1 MRIALLALVFLA
13 AAFGSEQSLPGGLSA
28 RAEGDSSAGRKVFKQ
43 CRNCHSVRQG
53 KFGTFGP
60 NLFQVVGRMAG
71 TAPEHKYSPALAGAG
86 FAWTPE
92 RLDRWLTDPQE
103 FLPGAKMKYVLESAV
118 ARADVIAYL
127 IAAGKR

>member
-1 MRIALLALVFLA
+1 MRIALFTFVLLVVALASGQF
-13 AAFGSEQSLPGGLSA
+13 LPGSSPA
-28 RAEGDSSAGRKVFKQ
+28 RAEGDSSAGRKIFKQ
-43 CRNCHSVRQG
+43 CRNCHSVRAG

-60 NLFQVVGRMAG
+60 NLYQVVGRIAG
-71 TAPEHKYSPALAGAG
+71 TAPEHDYSPVLKYAG

-92 RLDRWLTDPQE
+92 RLDRWLADPQA
-103 FLPGAKMKYVLESAV
+103 FLPGAEMEFLLESAQ